1 VDTPPDNPRSPN
13 AQPTA
18 ELDYVR
24 GTQSLVEIQA
34 QCWRRPGLI
43 ARELAWRWLFGIPAL
58 LLLSACV
65 ERLLAILS
73 AAHTGIDEFSLQ
85 QPLMAGEIL
94 RASYH
99 AILPAALDLARSV
112 VPLLMVGW
120 AIASGLGRA
129 FVLRSLAPQSRW
141 RPVSLML
148 LQLLRIV
155 ALALTIYVWFA
166 MVRWAAARDLFHL
179 PPGAEPGMVA
189 FAAWL
194 ICLSI
199 GSFIVWALWSWVLSI
214 ASVLIV
220 VENRRLPSALAASVR
235 QGPLTMK
242 LVEVNLV
249 LGIVKLALI
258 VLAMVF
264 SAIPLPFEAQMSGR
278 ALYIWWA
285 AVGVWYLA
293 TSDFFQIARLAAFV
307 QFSQR
312 SRRLRN
318 NSE

>member
-1 VDTPPDNPRSPN
+1 M
-13 AQPTA
+13 QI
-18 ELDYVR
+18 EYVR

-65 ERLLAILS
+65 RRLLVILS
-73 AAHTGIDEFSLQ
+73 ATHTGIDEFSLQ
-85 QPLMAGEIL
+85 QPVMAAEIL

-99 AILPAALDLARSV
+99 AILPAALDLARWV
-112 VPLLMVGW
+112 APLLMVGW

-129 FVLRSLAPQSRW
+129 FVLRSLAPESRW

-155 ALALTIYVWFA
+155 ALGLTVYVWFA
-166 MVRWAAARDLFHL
+166 MVRWAAGRDLFHL

-214 ASVLIV
+214 AGVLIV
-220 VENRRLPSALAASVR
+220 LEGRSLPSALAASLR

-249 LGIVKLALI
+249 LGIVKLALT

-264 SAIPLPFEAQMSGR
+264 SAIPLPFEAHMSGR

-285 AVGVWYLA
+285 AIGVWYLA
-293 TSDFFQIARLAAFV
+293 VSDFFQIARLAAFV
-307 QFSQR
+307 EFWQR